1 MRNLIVGAL
10 TAGILPLIN
19 LIGVAAT
26 NAIAAAIA
34 WMGFVCVGLSFPL
47 HSPPFFPSFR
57 PVCLILI
64 PMFMHACV
72 SSLLVCTIRYGA
84 AMREWVD
91 VGYSTLRYN

>member
-34 WMGFVCVGLSFPL
+34 WMGFVCVGLSRSPAPADLPTPL
-47 HSPPFFPSFR
+47 SLLH
-57 PVCLILI
+57 
-64 PMFMHACV
+64 
-72 SSLLVCTIRYGA
+72 SSLLFVPF
-84 AMREWVD
+84 V
-91 VGYSTLRYN
+91 